1 MRILFTIPHFF
12 NPEGDGKH
20 ASLRKD
26 PHPRITA
33 LINNLNAIRA
43 LYSQSQCIID
53 VGKRLAL
60 PANHQEQTQVDI
72 VICIT
77 QNFHILNHLNLPP
90 QFFMYHS
97 CNVEP
102 MLLGFECQAV
112 LRALLGKYDYY
123 CYLEDD
129 LMLQDPWFFVKL
141 KWFNFHG
148 GNGNV
153 LQPNRYE
160 VSPQGQFR
168 KVYVD
173 GDLLPQLTQPFQNV
187 NEQPQLMGKVME
199 QNIVFNRALNPH
211 SGCYFLNAEQMEYWA
226 KQPHFLDRDTQFIG
240 PLESAATLGILK
252 TFKIYKPAPVNASF
266 LEIQHHGTGFLTLI
280 GNQVTVS
287 DELKK

>member
-26 PHPRITA
+26 PQPRITA
-33 LINNLNAIRA
+33 LTNNLNAIRS
-43 LYSQSQCIID
+43 LYSESQCVID
-53 VGKRLAL
+53 VGKRMAL
-60 PANHQEQTQVDI
+60 PANHHDKMQADI

-77 QNFHILNHLNLPP
+77 QNFHVLHRLNLPP
-90 QFFMYHS
+90 HFFMYHA

-102 MLLGFECQAV
+102 MLLGFECQSV
-112 LRALLGKYDYY
+112 MRALLGKYDYY

-129 LMLQDPWFFVKL
+129 LMLNDPWFFVKL
-141 KWFNFHG
+141 RWFTHHT

-160 VSPQGQFR
+160 ISTQGQFR

-173 GDLLPQLTQPFQNV
+173 GDLIPQITQPFQNV
-187 NEQPQLMGKVME
+187 NEQSQLMGKVME
-199 QNIVFNRALNPH
+199 QDITLHRALNPH
-211 SGCYFLNAEQMEYWA
+211 SGCYFLNAEQMEHWA
-226 KQPHFLDRDTQFIG
+226 KQPYFLDRDTSFIG
-240 PLESAATLGILK
+240 PLESAATLGIMK
-252 TFKIYKPAPVNASF
+252 TFKVYKPAPVNASF
-266 LEIQHHGTGFLTLI
+266 LEIQHYGTGFLSLI

-287 DELKK
+287 ETFEK